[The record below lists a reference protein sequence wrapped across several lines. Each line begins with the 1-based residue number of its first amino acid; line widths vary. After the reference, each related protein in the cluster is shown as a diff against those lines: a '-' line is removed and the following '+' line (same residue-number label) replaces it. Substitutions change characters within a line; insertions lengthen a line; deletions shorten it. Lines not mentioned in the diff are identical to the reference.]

1 MTDRI
6 YLAVPYTHPDPKVR
20 RARFEAVTRA
30 AGELM
35 KRGHVVFSPVT
46 MGHPISEV
54 CDIPQDFNYWGE
66 MCLSYFDG
74 WATRLVVL
82 MLPGWELS
90 RGVEAEIAAAR
101 ENGVPVEFLNPDEMR
116 F

>member
-35 KRGHVVFSPVT
+35 KRGHVV
-46 MGHPISEV
+46 
-54 CDIPQDFNYWGE
+54 
-66 MCLSYFDG
+66 
-74 WATRLVVL
+74 L
-82 MLPGWELS
+82 MLPGWEQS

-101 ENGVPVEFLNPDEMR
+101 ENGVPIEFLNPDEMR